1 MKRRIFAAVAA
12 LLMAAVGAVQLYS
25 YVQRADQ
32 RAMAGLETS
41 KVLVVEAPIAEG
53 TPADQLTEL
62 LGTKTLPAMA
72 VAPGAATDLDQ
83 LTGLVV
89 NTALQP
95 GEQVITARFS
105 EPAALVE
112 AATHP
117 VPKGMQEVSLMLD
130 SQRALGGNLA
140 PGDTVG
146 VFFSVGARTHQGLH
160 DVQVSRVQGGLEAAP
175 AEESSDE
182 KPTPLPESGVMVTL
196 AVSAANAKQ
205 VVHAA
210 EHGTIWLSNEPTHAD
225 AIGTRAITGT
235 SVAR

>member
-25 YVQRADQ
+25 YVQRADE

-41 KVLVVEAPIAEG
+41 EVLVVEAPIAEG

-62 LGTKTLPAMA
+62 STPRRCPPWPWLR
-72 VAPGAATDLDQ
+72 APPPTS
-83 LTGLVV
+83 TSSPGLVA

-105 EPAALVE
+105 DPAALDE
-112 AATHP
+112 DATPP
-117 VPKGMQEVSLMLD
+117 VPQGLQEVSLMLD

-140 PGDTVG
+140 PGDMVG
-146 VFFSVGARTHQGLH
+146 VFFSVEGGTHLGLH
-160 DVQVSRVQGGLEAAP
+160 DVLVSRVQGGLEAAP
-175 AEESSDE
+175 SEKSSEE
-182 KPTPLPESGVMVTL
+182 KPAPLPETGVMVTL
-196 AVSAANAKQ
+196 AVSAANAAK

-210 EHGTIWLSNEPTHAD
+210 EHGTIWLSNEPTDGVA
-225 AIGTRAITGT
+225 TGT
-235 SVAR
+235 SVVTETSVDR

>member
-32 RAMAGLETS
+32 RATAGLETS
-41 KVLVVEAPIAEG
+41 EVLVVEAPIAEG

-72 VAPGAATDLDQ
+72 V
-83 LTGLVV
+83 
-89 NTALQP
+89 QP

-105 EPAALVE
+105 DPAALDE
-112 AATHP
+112 GATRP

-130 SQRALGGNLA
+130 SQRALGGNVA

-146 VFFSVGARTHQGLH
+146 AFFSVGGRTHQALH
-160 DVQVSRVQGGLEAAP
+160 DVRVSRVQGGLEAAP

-182 KPTPLPESGVMVTL
+182 TPAPLPETGVMVTL
-196 AVSAANAKQ
+196 VVSAANAAKI
-205 VVHAA
+205 VYAA
-210 EHGTIWLSNEPTHAD
+210 EHGTIWLSNEPTD
-225 AIGTRAITGT
+225 AVAIDTPAITGT

>member
-12 LLMAAVGAVQLYS
+12 LLMAAVGAAQLYS

-32 RAMAGLETS
+32 RAMAGLETAE
-41 KVLVVEAPIAEG
+41 VLVVEAPIAEG
-53 TPADQLTEL
+53 TPADQLTES

-83 LTGLVV
+83 LTGLVA

-105 EPAALVE
+105 DPAALDE
-112 AATHP
+112 GAP
-117 VPKGMQEVSLMLD
+117 RPLPKGMQEVSLMLD

-146 VFFSVGARTHQGLH
+146 VFFSVDDRTRQALH

-175 AEESSDE
+175 AEESSDAT
-182 KPTPLPESGVMVTL
+182 PAPLPETAVMVTL
-196 AVSAANAKQ
+196 AVNAANARQ

-225 AIGTRAITGT
+225 AVGARAITGT